1 MLDELVARMVALGVH
16 EGLEGS
22 LDGNLDAASVTSISQ
37 QQQHQPPAAQ

>member
-1 MLDELVARMVALGVH
+1 MVALGVH

-37 QQQHQPPAAQ
+37 QQQQHQPPAAQ